1 MHCGSSTLMIIIDLM
16 KIGGAAR
23 GRRLS
28 THCSV
33 MWMGGV
39 PLWERGLGNGRAE
52 GVIGRETEK
61 AEAAKA
67 EGGG

>member
-1 MHCGSSTLMIIIDLM
+1 MFCHVDGR
-16 KIGGAAR
+16 GALR
-23 GRRLS
+23 NS
-28 THCSV
+28 
-33 MWMGGV
+33 
-39 PLWERGLGNGRAE
+39 LWGRGLGNGRAE